1 MVHLTHSALH
11 WRLRCINDT
20 SSDDENTPPNVRSS
34 KQEDTGGT
42 ISDIGTATPRSL
54 TPAQSKP
61 RPKTAPDYFIASAS
75 GDPATI
81 STASKNKQDASSSPR
96 RASCSPRVCC
106 TVLTPATATSLAA
119 AASLTTAASLPSDG
133 FVPARWPWRV
143 AHLHEQY
150 NPLVTIF
157 LTVKPF
163 GWCTCSNPCR
173 VESCRNSLMHV
184 FCNVSSC
191 PYGVHV
197 VTVWLSRTRSIWRGT
212 CARTLAVVA
221 TEDIDAGVVLGQYL
235 GEIEHVS
242 ASRSDRPRNT
252 GHRLVLNQ

>member
-133 FVPARWPWRV
+133 FVPAR
-143 AHLHEQY
+143 
-150 NPLVTIF
+150 
-157 LTVKPF
+157 
-163 GWCTCSNPCR
+163 
-173 VESCRNSLMHV
+173 ESRRCDPRREV
-184 FCNVSSC
+184 DV
-191 PYGVHV
+191 G
-197 VTVWLSRTRSIWRGT
+197 
-212 CARTLAVVA
+212 
-221 TEDIDAGVVLGQYL
+221 AGVLLLTKFRAQHVEVALLQQLLKIQGVL
-235 GEIEHVS
+235 VVKTA
-242 ASRSDRPRNT
+242 ASLQAVLHSKRSTRPAFLRFKPYAT
-252 GHRLVLNQ
+252 SVLCLSIHHSQH

>member
-1 MVHLTHSALH
+1 MYSPTLEIERPLTVKSAPEGAKTAATSISKEAMVHLTHSALH

-20 SSDDENTPPNVRSS
+20 SSDDENTPSNVRSS

-106 TVLTPATATSLAA
+106 TVLTLATATSLAA

-133 FVPARWPWRV
+133 FVPARCPWRV

-157 LTVKPF
+157 LTVQPF
-163 GWCTCSNPCR
+163 GWSPA
-173 VESCRNSLMHV
+173 
-184 FCNVSSC
+184 
-191 PYGVHV
+191 P
-197 VTVWLSRTRSIWRGT
+197 
-212 CARTLAVVA
+212 
-221 TEDIDAGVVLGQYL
+221 
-235 GEIEHVS
+235 
-242 ASRSDRPRNT
+242 T
-252 GHRLVLNQ
+252 GFMW

>member
-1 MVHLTHSALH
+1 MYSPTLEIERPLTVKSAPEGAKTAATSISKGAMVHLTHSALH

-20 SSDDENTPPNVRSS
+20 SSDDENTPSNVRSS

-106 TVLTPATATSLAA
+106 TVLTLAA

-133 FVPARWPWRV
+133 FVPARCPWRV

-157 LTVKPF
+157 LTVQPF
-163 GWCTCSNPCR
+163 GWSPAPTGFMCK
-173 VESCRNSLMHV
+173 
-184 FCNVSSC
+184 
-191 PYGVHV
+191 
-197 VTVWLSRTRSIWRGT
+197 SRRCDPRREVDVG
-212 CARTLAVVA
+212 
-221 TEDIDAGVVLGQYL
+221 AGVLLLTKFRAQHVEVALLQQLLKIQGVL
-235 GEIEHVS
+235 VVKTA
-242 ASRSDRPRNT
+242 AS
-252 GHRLVLNQ
+252 LVCWM